1 MKLTKEEIVLWS
13 EAIALRLTDEW
24 DGADSFKEDALL
36 LKKVLTGLL
45 SKNPDKL
52 LQLIGTGII
61 EESYF
66 EDLTHPTLPHRL
78 SN

>member
-36 LKKVLTGLL
+36 LKNILAGLL

-66 EDLTHPTLPHRL
+66 EDLIHPTPPQRFL
-78 SN
+78 N

>member
-1 MKLTKEEIVLWS
+1 MKLTKEQTILWS

-24 DGADSFKEDALL
+24 DGGDSFKEDAFL
-36 LKKVLTGLL
+36 LKKVLTELL

-52 LQLIGTGII
+52 FQLIGTGII

-66 EDLTHPTLPHRL
+66 EDLTQSTR
-78 SN
+78 